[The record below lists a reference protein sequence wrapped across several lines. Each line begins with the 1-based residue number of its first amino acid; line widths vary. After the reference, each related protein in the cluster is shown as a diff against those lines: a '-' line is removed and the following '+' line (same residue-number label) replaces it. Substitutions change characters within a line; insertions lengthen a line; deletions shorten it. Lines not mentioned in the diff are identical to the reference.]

1 MKNNPTNYLIQ
12 LDGLRCIAVLLVLI
26 DHWSAA
32 VNTIPFGPLG
42 VTIFFVLS
50 GFLITRILL
59 VSKEKYK
66 EQPGGLR
73 KYWTK
78 FFIRRT
84 LRIFPVYYLSLAVLF
99 VFNVPPV
106 REKLAWCVLY
116 ATNIYIAIHQ
126 QWLGVIDHLWSLAV
140 EEQYYLFFPFVIF
153 FIPRRYLVHALI
165 GFIVLSIA
173 LRGYFFY
180 AGFDWVVP
188 YVSTP
193 ACLDAFGLGGL
204 LAYGQLY
211 RQETFEKI
219 AKNTIWIWLGL
230 ILWIV
235 NVYWAKTYMEIHNP
249 ANVIWERWTGS
260 LFAVFLI
267 GKGIVGFKGTM
278 KRILESPVALYFGK
292 ISYGLY
298 VYHNFIYN
306 HYHTP
311 ATHPTLRILNKIYS
325 FFPVLKGV
333 MVFELFYFFL
343 LTILLATVSWY
354 IVEKPINSLKE
365 RFT

>member
-12 LDGLRCIAVLLVLI
+12 LDGLRCIAVLLVLV
-26 DHWSAA
+26 DHWSTA

-66 EQPGGLR
+66 ETEGGLR

-84 LRIFPVYYLSLAVLF
+84 LRIFPVYYLSLFVLF
-99 VFNVPPV
+99 IFNIPPV
-106 REKLAWCVLY
+106 REKLIWCVLY
-116 ATNIYIAIHQ
+116 ATNVYIAVHQ

-140 EEQYYLFFPFVIF
+140 EEQYYLFFPFLIF
-153 FIPRRYLVHALI
+153 FIPRRYLVHSLV
-165 GFIVLSIA
+165 GFIVLSIG
-173 LRGYFFY
+173 LRAYFYY
-180 AGFDWVVP
+180 AGYDWVVA

-193 ACLDAFGLGGL
+193 ACLDSFGLGGL

-211 RQETFEKI
+211 KGETFKKI
-219 AKNTIWIWLGL
+219 VSNTLWIWFGL

-235 NVYWAKTYMEIHNP
+235 NVYWAKTYIETHNA
-249 ANVIWERWTGS
+249 ANVIWERLTGS

-267 GKGIVGFKGTM
+267 GKGIVGYKGVM
-278 KRILESPVALYFGK
+278 KSILESPIALYLGK

-298 VYHNFIYN
+298 VYHNFVYN

-311 ATHPTLRILNKIYS
+311 SSYPTLRILNKIYS
-325 FFPVLKGV
+325 FFPAFRGI
-333 MVFELFYFFL
+333 MVFEIIYFFL
-343 LTILLATVSWY
+343 LTVIVATISWY
-354 IVEKPINSLKE
+354 LIEKPINSLKE
-365 RFT
+365 RFA